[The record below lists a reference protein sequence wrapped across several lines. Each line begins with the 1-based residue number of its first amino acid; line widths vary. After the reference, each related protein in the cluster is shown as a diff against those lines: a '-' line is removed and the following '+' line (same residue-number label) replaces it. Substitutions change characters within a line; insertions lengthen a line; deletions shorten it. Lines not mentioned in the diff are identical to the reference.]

1 MKRFNCTARSSGAA
15 VTALLLFVFTGCG
28 DRGAGGSGNAETP
41 AAAADAAGSEAAG
54 SDAGRHPSYAVHAPE
69 STAPS
74 GQLPPGHPP
83 IDGSAGQPGG
93 VQPGAMQGGT
103 MLPPVGRPGPGKEIG
118 WTVPAGWVEV
128 PPANPMR
135 RAQYRV
141 PGPAGD
147 GECVVFYFGTGQG
160 GDPESNAR
168 RWAEQFTTAGGAPA
182 GDQLKTSRLEVGGM
196 KVLMVEVAGTYA
208 GGGMMGPPQP
218 PKPGSMLLGAVAE
231 GPDANWF
238 FKFTGPE
245 KTVRAGRTAFETM
258 IKSLRKNA

>member
-1 MKRFNCTARSSGAA
+1 M
-15 VTALLLFVFTGCG
+15 
-28 DRGAGGSGNAETP
+28 
-41 AAAADAAGSEAAG
+41 
-54 SDAGRHPSYAVHAPE
+54 
-69 STAPS
+69 PS

-83 IDGSAGQPGG
+83 IDGSAGQVGG
-93 VQPGAMQGGT
+93 MQPGAMQGGA
-103 MLPPVGRPGPGKEIG
+103 MLPPVGQPGAGKEVV

-141 PGPAGD
+141 PGPGGD
-147 GECVVFYFGTGQG
+147 AECVVFYFGTGQG

-168 RWAEQFTTAGGAPA
+168 RWAEQFTTPTGAPA

-208 GGGMMGPPQP
+208 GGGMMGSPQP
-218 PKPGSMLLGAVAE
+218 PKPGFMLLGAVAE

-245 KTVRAGRTAFETM
+245 KTIRAGRAVFEGM
-258 IKSLRKNA
+258 LKSLRKSP